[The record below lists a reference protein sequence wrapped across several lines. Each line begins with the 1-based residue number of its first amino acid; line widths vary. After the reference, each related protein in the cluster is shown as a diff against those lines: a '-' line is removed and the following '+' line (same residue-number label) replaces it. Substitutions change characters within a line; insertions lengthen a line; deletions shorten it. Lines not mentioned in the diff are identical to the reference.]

1 MSERMAASRP
11 RAAKFATIADPPK
24 LKKGVTT
31 PVSGTMPS
39 VPLAIRSTGT
49 ARKSASTVARKN
61 A

>member
-1 MSERMAASRP
+1 MPASSP
-11 RAAKFATIADPPK
+11 SAAKFASIADPPK

-39 VPLAIRSTGT
+39 VPLAINRTGT